1 MLHLVLI
8 VTNFVMHST
17 RIKNLTVKYSLTFIG
32 MLAYIY
38 VIIEIALI
46 IYLSPYPRDAPNLAT
61 GGALTWFTVEM
72 WTWYGIIIS
81 NTLFQGVRALTGKLP
96 LDLTK
101 GVDEFSRLPTLDTLL
116 AMHDIAVSFH
126 TECVPCVVSSYFN
139 YAKISFQN
147 DDH

>member
-1 MLHLVLI
+1 MVLKPGVDFVDHVKGVRIQLIVLHLVLI

-46 IYLSPYPRDAPNLAT
+46 IYLSPYPSLAPNLAT
-61 GGALTWFTVEM
+61 GGALTWFSVEM
-72 WTWYGIIIS
+72 WAWYGIVIS

-96 LDLTK
+96 LDL
-101 GVDEFSRLPTLDTLL
+101 
-116 AMHDIAVSFH
+116 
-126 TECVPCVVSSYFN
+126 
-139 YAKISFQN
+139 
-147 DDH
+147 